1 MTSAISLKNVRVSV
15 GHKTLIDQINLEIP
29 AGKITTIIGPNGC
42 GKSTTLKA
50 ICRMMPFAA
59 GTITVLGKDVEA
71 YTFKEFARRVAIL
84 TQSPLSPA
92 DLTVRDLVAMGRFP
106 YRGLLGGSSKEDDA
120 CIAWALQETALENLS
135 IRLLSTLSGGER
147 QRAWIAM
154 ALAQKPE
161 VLLLDEPTTYLDIRY
176 QIEIL
181 QLVKKLN
188 QEFGITIIMVLHD
201 INQAIAYSDNVIGM
215 KDGKVLVEGD
225 PEEVITEESI
235 RELYGIELGVTR
247 VDGRKF
253 VLAV

>member
-92 DLTVRDLVAMGRFP
+92 DLTVRDLVAMGCGP
-106 YRGLLGGSSKEDDA
+106 
-120 CIAWALQETALENLS
+120 
-135 IRLLSTLSGGER
+135 
-147 QRAWIAM
+147 
-154 ALAQKPE
+154 
-161 VLLLDEPTTYLDIRY
+161 
-176 QIEIL
+176 
-181 QLVKKLN
+181 
-188 QEFGITIIMVLHD
+188 
-201 INQAIAYSDNVIGM
+201 
-215 KDGKVLVEGD
+215 
-225 PEEVITEESI
+225 
-235 RELYGIELGVTR
+235 
-247 VDGRKF
+247 
-253 VLAV
+253 